1 MLSKT
6 VEVKCSYLTYAEMLK
21 VQSNFLIRKFVFGC
35 TIFFSAAKTLDNWDF
50 FFFFKFRRPL
60 KVPNKDSLQAWT
72 AD

>member
-1 MLSKT
+1 MGNITFPLHMLSKP

-50 FFFFKFRRPL
+50 YLFIYFNSGGL
-60 KVPNKDSLQAWT
+60 
-72 AD
+72 